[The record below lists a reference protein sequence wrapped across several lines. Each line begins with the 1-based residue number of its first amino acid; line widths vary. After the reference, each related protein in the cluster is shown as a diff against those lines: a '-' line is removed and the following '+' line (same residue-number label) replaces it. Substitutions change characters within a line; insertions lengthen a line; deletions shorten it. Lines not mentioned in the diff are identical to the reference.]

1 MTAAD
6 STPGPRSSPWLGASL
21 AVAVLAGASLTAY
34 GWFAHDGRWRTA
46 PHLSYVA
53 GILGF
58 VLAVL
63 GLGARRQ
70 WRALPIGVCAAVVMA
85 TAFGQLGAIATVAWF
100 ALSSV
105 AFGRLVLRS
114 APQLGDLECGLVGMV
129 LHGTVVGL
137 LVAWPVNVFGV
148 YALLLTVPMVLARRD
163 VAATLRRTVEWF
175 AAERQPGWC
184 GWRDEAIAAAV
195 VALALVHLLVA
206 SMPEFGHDALVSH
219 LMMPARIAYRGVW
232 EFDVAAHVWCV
243 MPALG
248 DWLYTV
254 GYVLAG
260 ESGARLVN
268 LACVLVLARLVFDVA
283 RWVGAERSGALAAVV
298 LFLATPLTLT
308 ETSSLFIEGAWS
320 CCIVG
325 MAMAVLRAVGSG
337 ARELPAGMANGLPS
351 LAPGTVPSDLPR
363 GGQLVVAGMLAGGG
377 MAAKMITL
385 MALPLLALVLALR
398 WRTWWPR
405 HRTAI
410 AVALVASALIGGQ
423 PYVRALWLTGN
434 PVFPFFNGVFKSPY
448 YPPENFVAPHIFD
461 VGTSWDVLYRMT
473 FDSSRFLE
481 ASPGAGGFHWLL
493 VVAPALLGFVL
504 VRHRRA
510 LVLAAFAAGMLW
522 LVFKQTAYLRYVFP
536 TFAIACA
543 LGGAATAG
551 ALPRTRG
558 SLLLG
563 GAVVAAVVLDL
574 VCFTTGGYNHEVAL
588 RVLFRERD
596 RQDYI
601 ALRQPLRAA
610 VHLVNELNREATP
623 VALFGPALATDLRA
637 DVLVPSWYNHVFATE
652 VDVAKT
658 PESLGELLAG
668 RRVRYVLLS
677 ASWSDEAGRERV
689 RAVSQEVRAIGDVS
703 VRVLDE
709 RYRFRRELLRGGRF
723 DDATAWEIG
732 PEARLEAGRGV
743 VVTVAAPAVQKVEVT
758 GGREYRVQAQVQR
771 VDPLAPTNARLQVT
785 WLDARG
791 RTVDLHIQVFACQAE
806 ATAPSM
812 DVVAP
817 LGAVA
822 ALVYATGHSA
832 SPVRFLELSFRQ

>member
-1 MTAAD
+1 MTTAD
-6 STPGPRSSPWLGASL
+6 STPGPRPTSWLGPLL
-21 AVAVLAGASLTAY
+21 AVAVLAGAALTAY
-34 GWFAHDGRWRTA
+34 GWFAPEGSWRTA
-46 PHLSYVA
+46 PHLSYVG
-53 GILGF
+53 GILGC

-63 GLGARRQ
+63 AVGARRQ
-70 WRALPIGVCAAVVMA
+70 WRALPIGFVAAVVMA

-114 APQLGDLECGLVGMV
+114 TPQLGDLECGLVGMV

-137 LVAWPVNVFGV
+137 LVALPVNVFGV
-148 YALLLTVPMVLARRD
+148 YALLLTLPMALARHE

-195 VALALVHLLVA
+195 VAIALVHQLVA

-283 RWVGAERSGALAAVV
+283 RWLGAERVGALAAVA

-325 MAMAVLRAVGSG
+325 MAMAVLRAVGSDDG
-337 ARELPAGMANGLPS
+337 VAAPAGS
-351 LAPGTVPSDLPR
+351 R
-363 GGQLVVAGMLAGGG
+363 GGQLVVAGLLAGGG

-385 MALPLLALVLALR
+385 MALPLLALVLMVR

-405 HRTAI
+405 HRAAI

-423 PYVRALWLTGN
+423 PYVRALWHTGN

-481 ASPGAGGFHWLL
+481 ALPGAGGFHWLL
-493 VVAPALLGFVL
+493 VVAPALLGFGL

-510 LVLAAFAAGMLW
+510 LVLAGFAAGMLW

-543 LGGAATAG
+543 LGGAAIAG
-551 ALPRTRG
+551 GLPRTRG
-558 SLLLG
+558 GALLG
-563 GAVVAAVVLDL
+563 AAAVAAVVLDL

-588 RVLFRERD
+588 RVLFRERA

-601 ALRQPLRAA
+601 AVRQPLRAA
-610 VHLVNELNREATP
+610 VHLVNELNREGTP
-623 VALFGPALATDLRA
+623 VALLGPALATDLRA
-637 DVLVPSWYNHVFATE
+637 DVLVPSWYNHVFASE
-652 VDVAKT
+652 VDAAKT
-658 PESLGELLAG
+658 PEAFGLLLAA
-668 RRVRYVLLS
+668 RRVRYVMLS
-677 ASWSDEAGRERV
+677 ASWSDEAARERV

-723 DDATAWEIG
+723 DDATAWQIA
-732 PEARLEAGRGV
+732 PEAHLEAGRGV
-743 VVTVAAPAVQKVEVT
+743 VVTVAAPAVQKVEVS
-758 GGREYRVQAQVQR
+758 GGREYRMQAQVQR

-817 LGAVA
+817 PGAVA
-822 ALVYATGHSA
+822 ALVYATGHST